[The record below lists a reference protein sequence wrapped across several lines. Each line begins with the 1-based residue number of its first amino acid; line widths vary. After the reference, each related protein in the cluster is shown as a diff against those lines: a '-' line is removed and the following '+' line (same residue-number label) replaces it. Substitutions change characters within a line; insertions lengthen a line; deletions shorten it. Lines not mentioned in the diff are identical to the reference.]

1 MGNGFPIAS
10 PKAGEVTVARH
21 HSQLEACLKMG
32 MGQESRDG
40 LSPHQPHRERDSWR
54 SC

>member
-10 PKAGEVTVARH
+10 LKAVEVTVASH
-21 HSQLEACLKMG
+21 HSQLEACLRIG
-32 MGQESRDG
+32 TGQESRDG
-40 LSPHQPHRERDSWR
+40 LSPRQPHGERDSWR